1 MLATAA
7 AAKDMSSR
15 HAGVVSVGVF
25 VPEFY
30 ARRFITD
37 FARENPEV
45 TFEINGRD
53 DGRGALCN
61 DPYDVV
67 FLSRTEGYSG
77 FTCVDFALDGLG
89 VVVSPGHRLA
99 GRESVALSEL
109 EGERFGV
116 LSDSDREVE
125 LLVNSFCVTNPSAS
139 VRIRCNSM
147 RMLRHTVVEDLCVG
161 IVREGYREE
170 FCSAGASFVRLEDAR
185 GRSTGYGSRSVATP
199 SCPMRPEP
207 SRGTCRPGFR
217 SLRTSHKPST
227 AARVSR
233 RYNIPAG

>member
-1 MLATAA
+1 
-7 AAKDMSSR
+7 MSSR

-89 VVVSPGHRLA
+89 VVVPPDT
-99 GRESVALSEL
+99 
-109 EGERFGV
+109 V
-116 LSDSDREVE
+116 LPV
-125 LLVNSFCVTNPSAS
+125 
-139 VRIRCNSM
+139 
-147 RMLRHTVVEDLCVG
+147 
-161 IVREGYREE
+161 
-170 FCSAGASFVRLEDAR
+170 
-185 GRSTGYGSRSVATP
+185 GSRSLCP
-199 SCPMRPEP
+199 SWRASGLAC
-207 SRGTCRPGFR
+207 
-217 SLRTSHKPST
+217 
-227 AARVSR
+227 
-233 RYNIPAG
+233 